1 MNKTNI
7 SIDSS
12 IYEWLAQAQ
21 NTKKFGT
28 KKYDLVLENLT
39 PFNEKYSS
47 SKSDVLVVGGGNCE
61 QELSIISRLGLQ
73 NVNLFAVDHVKPTI
87 QEKAPI
93 NKIHWI
99 PGAFEKELVS
109 SYSIKA
115 DILMCLGTSRYFHNA
130 LEIYEDMFEAMNPG
144 ALIIVDF
151 YEIPPLRRSITDF
164 MRGWLKKEWSEDSSQ
179 AIKKLE
185 ELANISMLLSE
196 QLGDKQINLDMGV
209 KEMGIDSGILGL
221 QQLIYESIFPFWFR
235 SGASITE
242 VAAQLAWLFLCESN
256 DYSLSKIENLARTNT
271 ITIEKILN
279 LNRDTHIL
287 VGRTPYSD

>member
-1 MNKTNI
+1 MNMNKTNI
-7 SIDSS
+7 SMESS

-28 KKYDLVLENLT
+28 KKYDLILESLT

-47 SKSDVLVVGGGNCE
+47 SKSDVLVVGGGGCE

-73 NVNLFAVDHVKPTI
+73 NVNMLAVDHVKPTI
-87 QEKAPI
+87 QGKAPI
-93 NKIHWI
+93 NKVHWI
-99 PGAFEKELVS
+99 PGAFEKGFIS
-109 SYSIKA
+109 RHSIKA
-115 DILMCLGTSRYFHNA
+115 DIMICLGTSRYFSNA
-130 LEIYEDMFEAMNPG
+130 LKIYEDMLEAMNPD
-144 ALIIVDF
+144 ALIIIDF
-151 YEIPPLRRSITDF
+151 YEIPPLRRSITDV
-164 MRGWLKKEWSEDSSQ
+164 MRRWLKKEWSKDSSQ

-196 QLGDKQINLDMGV
+196 QLGDKQINLDMGL
-209 KEMGIDSGILGL
+209 KEIGIDSGILSL

-235 SGASITE
+235 SGASVTE

-256 DYSLSKIENLARTNT
+256 DYSLDKIKNLARTNK

-279 LNRDTHIL
+279 LNRNTHIL
-287 VGRTPYSD
+287 MGRTP